1 MELIV
6 GENTYMSLDEANEI
20 INSRYRSNSNIKKIW
35 TELNDEDKTITIL
48 SVTERFDNRYMF
60 YKGDKLSKDQKLQ
73 FPRVI
78 NNMTFECP
86 FSIKH
91 GLLLQAIRE
100 IEDEQSEEIQLK
112 NKGVKSFADGTGAK
126 IDFETTTKNK
136 NQLDMYS
143 DIWNKYFSEWS
154 LLV

>member
-1 MELIV
+1 M
-6 GENTYMSLDEANEI
+6 
-20 INSRYRSNSNIKKIW
+20 
-35 TELNDEDKTITIL
+35 
-48 SVTERFDNRYMF
+48 
-60 YKGDKLSKDQKLQ
+60 
-73 FPRVI
+73 
-78 NNMTFECP
+78 
-86 FSIKH
+86 
-91 GLLLQAIRE
+91 LQAIRE